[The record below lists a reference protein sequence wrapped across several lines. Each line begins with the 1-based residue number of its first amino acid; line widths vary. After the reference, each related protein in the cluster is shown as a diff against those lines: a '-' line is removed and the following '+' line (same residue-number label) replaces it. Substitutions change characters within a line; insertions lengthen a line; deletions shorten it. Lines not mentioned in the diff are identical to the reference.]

1 MLTYEY
7 ECSKHGVVEIKHSIK
22 DDRKRQECPRGVR
35 VYKATPPGWSDSR
48 CRLPL
53 KPLIS
58 SGGAHKDH
66 PAVFRGGG
74 WEFKD
79 QPQYKEYHV
88 TTTRDDPLGTR
99 AAKERRDPAAVR

>member
-1 MLTYEY
+1 MIHYLYD
-7 ECSKHGVVEIKHSIK
+7 CRVHGELEIEHRITE
-22 DDRKRQECPRGVR
+22 DRKARACPKGCGE
-35 VYKATPPGWSDSR
+35 T
-48 CRLPL
+48 L